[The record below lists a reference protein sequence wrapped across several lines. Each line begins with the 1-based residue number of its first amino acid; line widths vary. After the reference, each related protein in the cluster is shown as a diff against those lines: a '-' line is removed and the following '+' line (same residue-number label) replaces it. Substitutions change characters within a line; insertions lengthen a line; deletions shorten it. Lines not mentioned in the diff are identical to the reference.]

1 MKANMAEPILIDLK
15 AFDGGS
21 IVPRLPNLLRIV
33 AIVALSFAT
42 IGCSIRQ
49 DTPAP
54 VAWAERTPLSA
65 IETAFAALNAA
76 STDTAGVTEP
86 KAQGSCN
93 DLEFAFLH
101 AICSKKHKKRAWV
114 KQHRVATFLVGR
126 PDAITSSVK
135 LPAQRA
141 AVRQE
146 IATDS
151 DRRGKSEEQK
161 TARTQS
167 WPCYDRTCMPKQT
180 GGNARVVRVIARG
193 SRAMNVSELRL
204 ASFSSLRLVHRYT
217 GGLIRLISMKLRPC

>member
-1 MKANMAEPILIDLK
+1 MKANMAEPILIDLNP
-15 AFDGGS
+15 FDGGS
-21 IVPRLPNLLRIV
+21 IVPRLPNLLGIV

-86 KAQGSCN
+86 KAKGSCN

-101 AICSKKHKKRAWV
+101 ATCSKKHKKRAWF

-126 PDAITSSVK
+126 PDAITSSVT
-135 LPAQRA
+135 LPALRA
-141 AVRQE
+141 AVRPE
-146 IATDS
+146 IAPDS
-151 DRRGKSEEQK
+151 DRSGKSEEQK
-161 TARTQS
+161 FACTQR
-167 WPCYDRTCMPKQT
+167 WPYYDRTCMLKQT
-180 GGNARVVRVIARG
+180 AGNARTVHVIALDRQTPV
-193 SRAMNVSELRL
+193 R
-204 ASFSSLRLVHRYT
+204 
-217 GGLIRLISMKLRPC
+217 

>member
-1 MKANMAEPILIDLK
+1 MFLVGQD
-15 AFDGGS
+15 
-21 IVPRLPNLLRIV
+21 LLRIL

-42 IGCSIRQ
+42 IGCSLRQ
-49 DTPAP
+49 DRDASAP

-76 STDTAGVTEP
+76 STDTAAVTEP

-101 AICSKKHKKRAWV
+101 ATCSKKHKKRAWF

-151 DRRGKSEEQK
+151 DRSGKSEEQK
-161 TARTQS
+161 TACTQS
-167 WPCYDRTCMPKQT
+167 WPYYDRTCMPKQT
-180 GGNARVVRVIARG
+180 GGNARVVRVIALDRQTPV
-193 SRAMNVSELRL
+193 R
-204 ASFSSLRLVHRYT
+204 
-217 GGLIRLISMKLRPC
+217 

>member
-1 MKANMAEPILIDLK
+1 MKANMAEPIQIDLN
-15 AFDGGS
+15 AFYGGS
-21 IVPRLPNLLRIV
+21 IVPRCQDLLRIL

-42 IGCSIRQ
+42 IGCSLRQ
-49 DTPAP
+49 DRDAYAP

-65 IETAFAALNAA
+65 IETAFAALNAP
-76 STDTAGVTEP
+76 STDTAAVAEP
-86 KAQGSCN
+86 KVQGSCN

-101 AICSKKHKKRAWV
+101 ATCSKKHKKRAWF

-151 DRRGKSEEQK
+151 DRRGKSEEKKPRVHKAGRTTIGHVCRSKQAAMPASCGSSRSTAK
-161 TARTQS
+161 LQSGECRART
-167 WPCYDRTCMPKQT
+167 
-180 GGNARVVRVIARG
+180 
-193 SRAMNVSELRL
+193 
-204 ASFSSLRLVHRYT
+204 LVQL
-217 GGLIRLISMKLRPC
+217 GLP

>member
-1 MKANMAEPILIDLK
+1 
-15 AFDGGS
+15 
-21 IVPRLPNLLRIV
+21 LLRIL

-42 IGCSIRQ
+42 IGCSLRQ
-49 DTPAP
+49 DREASAP

-65 IETAFAALNAA
+65 IETAFAALNAT
-76 STDTAGVTEP
+76 STDTAAVTEP
-86 KAQGSCN
+86 KVQGSCN

-101 AICSKKHKKRAWV
+101 ATCSKKHKKRAWF
-114 KQHRVATFLVGR
+114 KQHRVATFLVGQ

-161 TARTQS
+161 TACTQS
-167 WPCYDRTCMPKQT
+167 WPYYDRTCMPKQT
-180 GGNARVVRVIARG
+180 GGNARVVRVIALDRQTPV
-193 SRAMNVSELRL
+193 R
-204 ASFSSLRLVHRYT
+204 
-217 GGLIRLISMKLRPC
+217 

>member
-1 MKANMAEPILIDLK
+1 MNEYMAEPIQIDLNP
-15 AFDGGS
+15 FDGGS

-54 VAWAERTPLSA
+54 VAWGERTPLSA

-76 STDTAGVTEP
+76 STDTAVVTEQ
-86 KAQGSCN
+86 KAQGSCK

-101 AICSKKHKKRAWV
+101 ATCSKQHKKRAWF

-141 AVRQE
+141 AVRLE
-146 IATDS
+146 IAPDS
-151 DRRGKSEEQK
+151 DHSGKSEEQK
-161 TARTQS
+161 TACTQS
-167 WPCYDRTCMPKQT
+167 WPYYNPICMLKQT
-180 GGNARVVRVIARG
+180 GGNARVVRVIALDRQ
-193 SRAMNVSELRL
+193 
-204 ASFSSLRLVHRYT
+204 T
-217 GGLIRLISMKLRPC
+217 PIR